1 MWKKISSVIKVV
13 KFSWD
18 YSIKIAGKKIW
29 LFFFYTTYENI
40 HPVINAYFIKL
51 AIDNLSQVEK
61 LGSSTVT
68 QNLISI
74 FIGVF
79 LVNSWHNFS
88 FRHSLI
94 LSRTLQRKLLSSI
107 EIDLAYK
114 NASLPITTIEDSK
127 FKDKY
132 SLVKREAG
140 FHLFPLV
147 DQSVGLV
154 AGIVTFIFTSAII
167 IKFDF
172 IYLLILIPVQIP
184 RLLLIKPTLEKVTY
198 GATTSAKLS
207 RYWDIYQSFLES
219 VRGSYETRILGIK
232 GYIKNKLLKLQNDTV
247 GLLEKIENEL
257 LLPRVITAIIPIS
270 GIFTVIFL
278 AAKKVIIGILT
289 IGDWQLLINTT
300 IKLTDQLKLIIDN
313 IGSLNEACVFVDQ
326 LVEVLDEKEVTS
338 SGEKFQFS
346 EIDSIEFE
354 NVSFKYPNATDYAIK
369 NLSFKIK
376 GSENIAIVGH
386 NGAGKTTLVKLLCR
400 FYQPT
405 EGVIKINDIDIEKF
419 DIHSYWTLLSTLF
432 QDFETFGMSAT
443 ESIGYGNI
451 EDIDNKEKIEKVAQI
466 TGIHDYLESLPLG
479 YKTPL
484 IRDLENGVGL
494 STGQWQK
501 IAISRALF
509 RNSKI
514 IILDEPTSN
523 LDPESEE
530 DIFNKLIETV
540 ESRIMILISHRFST
554 VKRADRILVIESGK
568 LEEQGSHAELM
579 KKDGLYA
586 KLFRIQSESY
596 KEYDIHFHILVLI
609 PI

>member
-1 MWKKISSVIKVV
+1 MFKKISSVVKVV

-18 YSIKIAGKKIW
+18 YSIKTAGKNIW
-29 LFFFYTTYENI
+29 LLFFYTSYENI
-40 HPVINAYFIKL
+40 HPIINAYFIKL
-51 AIDNLSQVEK
+51 VIDNLSRIGQ
-61 LGSSTVT
+61 SDPSITI
-68 QNLISI
+68 QNLILI
-74 FIGVF
+74 FVGVF
-79 LVNSWHNFS
+79 LINSWRIFS
-88 FRHSLI
+88 SRHSFV
-94 LSRTLQRKLLSSI
+94 LSKTLQRKLLSNI

-114 NASLPITTIEDSK
+114 NASLPITTIEDSE

-140 FHLFPLV
+140 FRIHPLV
-147 DQSVGLV
+147 DQSVNLI
-154 AGIVTFIFTSAII
+154 AGIITFILTATIV

-184 RLLLIKPTLEKVTY
+184 RLLLIKPALNKITY
-198 GATTSAKLS
+198 GAATRAKLS

-219 VRGSYETRILGIK
+219 IRGSYETRILGIK
-232 GYIKNKLLKLQNDTV
+232 KYIKNKLLKLQDETV
-247 GLLEKIENEL
+247 GLSERIENEL
-257 LLPRVITAIIPIS
+257 LLPRAITSIIPMS
-270 GIFTVIFL
+270 GIFTVTFL
-278 AAKKVIIGILT
+278 AAKKVIDGILT
-289 IGDWQLLINTT
+289 IGDWQLLISTAN
-300 IKLTDQLKLIIDN
+300 KLSDQLKIIIDD
-313 IGSLNEACVFVDQ
+313 IGSLSEACVFVDQ
-326 LVEVLDEKEVTS
+326 LVEVLDEEEVTS
-338 SGEKFQFS
+338 NGEKIQFS
-346 EIDSIEFE
+346 DIDSIEFE

-579 KKDGLYA
+579 KKNGLYA

-596 KEYDIHFHILVLI
+596 RE
-609 PI
+609 

>member
-1 MWKKISSVIKVV
+1 MLKNISAVIKVV
-13 KFSWD
+13 KFSWN

-29 LFFFYTTYENI
+29 LLLFYTIYKNI
-40 HPVINAYFIKL
+40 HPTINAYFIKL
-51 AIDNLSQVEK
+51 IIDNLSQ
-61 LGSSTVT
+61 LGKVDSSVII
-68 QNLISI
+68 QNLILI
-74 FIGVF
+74 FIRHF
-79 LVNSWHNFS
+79 LLNSLNKFIV
-88 FRHSLI
+88 RHSSA
-94 LSRTLQRKLLSSI
+94 LSITLQRKLISSI

-114 NASLPITTIEDSK
+114 NASLPITTIEDSQ

-132 SLVKREAG
+132 SLVKRESG
-140 FHLFPLV
+140 MRLYPLV
-147 DQSVGLV
+147 DSSINLI
-154 AGIVTFIFTSAII
+154 AGIITVIVTAII
-167 IKFDF
+167 MAKFDF

-184 RLLLIKPTLEKVTY
+184 RILLIRPILNKLIY
-198 GATTSAKLS
+198 SASTSAKLS
-207 RYWDIYQSFLES
+207 RYWYVYQSFLEGIRS
-219 VRGSYETRILGIK
+219 SYETRILGIK
-232 GYIKNKLLKLQNDTV
+232 EYVKDKLSKLQDETV
-247 GLLEKIENEL
+247 GLFEKIENEL
-257 LLPRVITAIIPIS
+257 LLPRVLISIIPMS
-270 GIFTVIFL
+270 GIFTVSFL
-278 AAKKVIIGILT
+278 AAKKVIAGILT
-289 IGDWQLLINTT
+289 IGDLQLIINTSD
-300 IKLTDQLKLIIDN
+300 KLTNQLAGTIDD
-313 IGSLNEACVFVDQ
+313 IGLLSETCVFVDQ
-326 LVEVLDEKEVTS
+326 LIEVLNKEEVAS
-338 SGEKFQFS
+338 SGEKVQFS
-346 EIDSIEFE
+346 EIESIEFE
-354 NVSFKYPNATDYAIK
+354 NVSFKYPNANNYAVK
-369 NLSFKIK
+369 NLSFKID

-405 EGVIKINDIDIEKF
+405 EGVIKINGIDIETF
-419 DIHSYWTLLSTLF
+419 DIYSYWSLLSTLF

-466 TGIHDYLESLPLG
+466 TDIHNYLESLPLG
-479 YKTPL
+479 YETPL

-579 KKDGLYA
+579 KKGGLYA
-586 KLFRIQSESY
+586 KLFHIQSESY
-596 KEYDIHFHILVLI
+596 KE
-609 PI
+609 